1 MADKKMSLSESALGF
16 SKRDYVS
23 LKKTLSFESPVLTD
37 VFLHIEGRFPSQMV
51 DWEPIVVF

>member
-1 MADKKMSLSESALGF
+1 MSLSESALGF